1 MKFLYKFT
9 LDIFAT
15 SYLAGWV
22 CHRFT
27 PQKNLTLLI
36 KEDDTI
42 LGECVA
48 NLLREDVK
56 NQNLHPTGHC
66 GFSFQL
72 PTSYTNSKKKGVL
85 SLIVKESNTLLA
97 TIAPHMQ
104 GQVLQ
109 AKVGVWNRFTQKLGV
124 KHKKNKIF
132 FMHIPKTA
140 GTSFNSFARSLY
152 KPKEILTHIEAYDHS
167 TFHQIAADYRF
178 ISGHLRMDS
187 VHNYFNGADFQLYTL
202 VREPYAQLHSHLNWL
217 RGIGANPESDFYK
230 AHHGLF
236 KDLADQFGDKT
247 SLTNDT
253 LQIIVDNISGV
264 LSKLLDNNQ
273 SRHFLSSDP
282 EVISENHWGEI
293 QDNLNLFTLAGTTK
307 NYAKFREDF
316 CFLNSFEKP
325 KQTTPLNA
333 SKYTPLYDYNNQT
346 TQEIV
351 HPLVTMDLQL
361 YKLVQKQN
369 TLLPQ

>member
-9 LDIFAT
+9 LDIFST

-22 CHRFT
+22 CHRLT
-27 PQKNLTLLI
+27 PQKNITLLI
-36 KEDDTI
+36 KEGDKV
-42 LGECVA
+42 LGECRA

-66 GFSFQL
+66 GFSFAL
-72 PTSYTNSKKKGVL
+72 PTSYTNSTQKGAL
-85 SLIVKESNTLLA
+85 SLIVKESKTLLD
-97 TIAPHMQ
+97 TIAPNMQ

-109 AKVGVWNRFTQKLGV
+109 PKRRFWNRFRQRPGAKR
-124 KHKKNKIF
+124 KNNKVF

-152 KPKEILTHIEAYDHS
+152 NSEEILTHIEAYDHS
-167 TFHQIAADYRF
+167 TFPQIAENYQF

-187 VHNYFNGADFQLYTL
+187 VHKYFNNTNFLLYTL

-217 RGIGANPESDFYK
+217 RGIGSNPESDFYK

-236 KDLADQFGDKT
+236 KGLSDQFGET
-247 SLTNDT
+247 THLTHDA
-253 LQIIVDNISGV
+253 LQNIVDNISGV

-282 EVISENHWGEI
+282 EVIRENDWSEI
-293 QDNLNLFTLAGTTK
+293 QDNLTLFTLAGTTK
-307 NYAKFREDF
+307 NYTQFREDF

-325 KQTTPLNA
+325 KTTTTLNV
-333 SKYTPLYDYNNQT
+333 SKYTPLYDYNDQK

-351 HPLVTMDLQL
+351 HPLVAIDLQL
-361 YKLVQKQN
+361 YKLIQEQP
-369 TLLPQ
+369 TILPQ

>member
-9 LDIFAT
+9 LDIFST

-27 PQKNLTLLI
+27 PLKNITLLI
-36 KEDDTI
+36 KEGDAI
-42 LGECVA
+42 LGQCRA

-56 NQNLHPTGHC
+56 NQHLHPTGYC

-72 PTSYTNSKKKGVL
+72 PRSYTDKEQKGVL
-85 SLIVKESNTLLA
+85 SLIEQESGTLLGSITPA
-97 TIAPHMQ
+97 MQ

-109 AKVGVWNRFTQKLGV
+109 SRSGLWNRLRKMLDSR
-124 KHKKNKIF
+124 HKNNKIF

-152 KPKEILTHIEAYDHS
+152 KPDEILTHIEAYDHA
-167 TFHQIAADYRF
+167 TFHDIASNYQF

-187 VHNYFNGADFQLYTL
+187 VHTYFSGSNFQLYTL

-236 KDLADQFGDKT
+236 KDLADQFGDKA
-247 SLTNDT
+247 SLTNET
-253 LQIIVDNISGV
+253 LQTIVDNISGV
-264 LSKLLDNNQ
+264 LAKLLDNNQ

-282 EVISENHWGEI
+282 ESIHKSHWEEI
-293 QDNLNLFTLAGTTK
+293 QDNLKLFTLAGTTK
-307 NYAKFREDF
+307 EYTQFREDF
-316 CFLNSFEKP
+316 CCMNSFAKP
-325 KQTTPLNA
+325 EQTTPLNT
-333 SKYTPLYDYNNQT
+333 SKYSPLYNYNDPKI
-346 TQEIV
+346 QEIV
-351 HPLVTMDLQL
+351 HPLVFMDLQL
-361 YKLVQKQN
+361 YTQVQEQD
-369 TLLPQ
+369 TQ